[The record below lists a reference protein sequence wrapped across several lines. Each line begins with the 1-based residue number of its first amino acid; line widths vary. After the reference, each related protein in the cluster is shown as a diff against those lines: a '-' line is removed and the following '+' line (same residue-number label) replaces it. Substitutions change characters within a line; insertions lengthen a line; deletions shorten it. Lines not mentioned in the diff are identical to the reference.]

1 VHSGLCWRA
10 SATRCQG
17 RPEAARAFENFALL
31 PPTPYAPPARP
42 PTAST
47 GVGPSAPT
55 TSVGRPQRASRP
67 CCCRRPSLS
76 SRPDPRALMVGPCD
90 VWPRK
95 PRPLSMAKIVR
106 PTFRAC
112 DRGDC
117 CDCSARTRQESLRR
131 EGRGGGGT
139 EGSGPGT
146 RESRRPLSFAT
157 TLTVR
162 ISLAKS
168 FVELGSDG
176 RQGIRITRSGD
187 GGGDGGDY

>member
-31 PPTPYAPPARP
+31 PPTPYVPPARP

-95 PRPLSMAKIVR
+95 
-106 PTFRAC
+106 RAAAIDGQ
-112 DRGDC
+112 DR
-117 CDCSARTRQESLRR
+117 SPNVSSLRSRRLLRLFGAHSTGKSAAGGARGRRDGR
-131 EGRGGGGT
+131 ER
-139 EGSGPGT
+139 PRNA
-146 RESRRPLSFAT
+146 RESK
-157 TLTVR
+157 TVIFR
-162 ISLAKS
+162 NNVNSAN
-168 FVELGSDG
+168 FLGE
-176 RQGIRITRSGD
+176 IFC
-187 GGGDGGDY
+187 